1 MSRRQTVSLFLVLL
15 LLGGILSG
23 CAGAPAS
30 QTEPAESAD
39 ATAETTGVPVTEAPS
54 TAEPTASEPEIPT
67 ISWSAAFHDSSL
79 PEGTL
84 TADSAAFLRKNGDGT
99 VDVFNVPLDE
109 VLANRPANPPRS
121 HFFEQYMPQELNDEL
136 MPILDYAV
144 VNGCSRFCFPA
155 RSVTYSMIRKASRYL
170 NYTYNINDHCRID
183 PLTVQRFSTEDG
195 DGNFLMITV
204 SGMENGGSV
213 DKYRAGLAAAQAV
226 VDAMPEG
233 LDEQGKML
241 YLYKY
246 LCDNVRYNYGLYY
259 EWNDAS
265 LLYDAL
271 VLHSTVCA
279 GYAEG
284 LHVLCALA
292 GIDGF
297 ILTGEV
303 DPLGSA
309 DDLHAWNVV
318 RINGQ
323 YYEFD
328 ATWDEGLTPAD
339 YVYFGMSEDFVA
351 EHHTRLIRSFE
362 QEVIPPRPENLL
374 PGTPMP
380 EEASDP
386 VYSILWYF
394 RMCNARDSDPKKL
407 FPYFG
412 IDDDELQAGEPKDG
426 WVDTALPMAKFR
438 SLLSYVLTDRQCEEF
453 LGDSF
458 REDADGNVMYRVP
471 EGDPVLL
478 RLVGVEQN
486 PDGSWTAS
494 LLAMA
499 PDGSLTPAPD
509 KQVTVT
515 AAGGYWFVDSVE

>member
-23 CAGAPAS
+23 CGGAPAS
-30 QTEPAESAD
+30 QTEPAASA
-39 ATAETTGVPVTEAPS
+39 AETTENTSAIPTAEASTEADPELPS
-54 TAEPTASEPEIPT
+54 
-67 ISWSAAFHDSSL
+67 ISWSAAFHDSSV

-109 VLANRPANPPRS
+109 VLANRPAYPPRS

-204 SGMENGGSV
+204 LGMENGGSV

-246 LCDNVRYNYGLYY
+246 MCDNVRYNYGMYY
-259 EWNDAS
+259 EWNEAS

-284 LHVLCALA
+284 LQVLCALA

-297 ILTGEV
+297 VLTGEV
-303 DPLGSA
+303 GLPGDSN
-309 DDLHAWNVV
+309 DLHAWNIARVD
-318 RINGQ
+318 GK

-328 ATWDEGLTPAD
+328 ATWDEGKR
-339 YVYFGMSEDFVA
+339 VERYFCYGMSESFARVS
-351 EHHTRLIRSFE
+351 HSKPRSFE
-362 QEVIPPRPENLL
+362 LEVMPPHP
-374 PGTPMP
+374 
-380 EEASDP
+380 
-386 VYSILWYF
+386 
-394 RMCNARDSDPKKL
+394 DSLK
-407 FPYFG
+407 
-412 IDDDELQAGEPKDG
+412 
-426 WVDTALPMAKFR
+426 
-438 SLLSYVLTDRQCEEF
+438 
-453 LGDSF
+453 
-458 REDADGNVMYRVP
+458 
-471 EGDPVLL
+471 PVLPEVL
-478 RLVGVEQN
+478 Q
-486 PDGSWTAS
+486 DG
-494 LLAMA
+494 
-499 PDGSLTPAPD
+499 
-509 KQVTVT
+509 
-515 AAGGYWFVDSVE
+515 GGG